1 MDVASFLRDIRTS
14 PGYAG
19 QIVHEHTVP
28 ARSARFEEIP
38 GEVNRFGREFVAA
51 LGIHRLYSHQTEAIR
66 LILQG
71 RDVCVATSA
80 ASGKSLCWQVPLFQ
94 ELCENDSG
102 TALLLF
108 PSKALARDQLHVWDQ
123 AVKRASYP
131 EGISAPGALVY
142 DADSGSPFG
151 RGAGERKRILI
162 TNPEILHMRLLP
174 SHGRWERF
182 FGGLRYVILDEAHTY
197 TGFFGAN
204 MANVFRRMDRICRF
218 YGSKPRFVCL
228 TATSG
233 NPQDAAAKVTGR
245 SFEIVRDSG
254 SGSGAKTFVLWNP
267 PKIKSGTWRSRR
279 SANVEAT
286 ELMAEMVRRRN
297 AVICFSKARN
307 SAEMIY
313 RYARE
318 SLVGTDLAR
327 RVIPY
332 RGGYSPAQRRDWER
346 RLRKGDILGVSTT
359 RALELG
365 IDIGVLDACIVVG
378 YPGNLNSFFQQAG
391 RVGRSGRDSI
401 VVLVGVD
408 TAINQY
414 VMEHPEFLFSRPLEQ
429 TIIDKDNPFVVVGH
443 VRCAA
448 AELPLRSSEPD
459 HFGYATGLCLDVCR
473 EMETLRKIGGN
484 WFHAQSDH
492 PAFELRLRGYG
503 DESTVVLDEDTGA
516 VLDRMDKYKSLRLFY
531 PGAIYFRHG
540 NTYKMISHDMQTN
553 VVRVKKASVD
563 YYTDPVTGTMVDHV
577 DTILERRP
585 LGCGTV
591 SLGEVYARLDTPL
604 YERVRFYSLER
615 IAQERTHIEPIAYEA
630 VSFWLNPPEEI
641 PREAASL
648 GLNPESGMKG
658 ILYCVGRILPL
669 FLTSDHNDF
678 DWSLGCRNAPWHS
691 MFWYEFYLH
700 GIGHAEA
707 CFERLEEILSLT
719 LDHLRA
725 CDCKDGCPSCTG
737 RLIIPYHVRNIELG
751 EGTIPSRRAAA
762 SILGSILSGDS
773 VRMSLQQVDAPIK
786 RESVLFSAPT
796 ERINRSRHLP
806 LDDRTRSLLI
816 RHLER
821 RRIPRQPVN
830 HAIDFTPPEG
840 IPPVESI
847 RKRRKTDQEC
857 RSGYSTVKTG
867 GALPKGFRRRLD
879 SLRKK
884 EPSDGREYPVP
895 RRSDISKSEQAA
907 TGKESN
913 RPDSIDTDAACGI
926 SIGDPIARTA
936 RLRKMKMKR

>member
-1 MDVASFLRDIRTS
+1 MDVASFLQDTRKS
-14 PGYAG
+14 PNYAG

-28 ARSARFEEIP
+28 ARNPCFEDIP
-38 GEVNRFGREFVAA
+38 TEVNRFGREFVAA
-51 LGIHRLYSHQTEAIR
+51 LGIGELFGHQSEAIR
-66 LILQG
+66 SALRGQN
-71 RDVCVATSA
+71 VCISTSA
-80 ASGKSLCWQVPLFQ
+80 ASGKSLCWQVPLYQ
-94 ELCENDSG
+94 ELCGNDSA

-108 PSKALARDQLHVWDQ
+108 PSKALARDQIHVWNQ
-123 AVKRASYP
+123 AVEKCVFPEEITPPRAV
-131 EGISAPGALVY
+131 AY
-142 DADSGSPFG
+142 DADSGSPQA
-151 RGAGERKRILI
+151 RGAGGRNRVLV
-162 TNPEILHMRLLP
+162 TNPEILHMRLLA

-182 FGGLRYVILDEAHTY
+182 FRGLRYVVLDEAHTY

-218 YGSKPRFVCL
+218 YGSKPQFVCL

-233 NPQDAAAKVTGR
+233 NPDDAASRVTGKTFSVIR
-245 SFEIVRDSG
+245 ESG
-254 SGSGAKTFVLWNP
+254 AGSGAKTFVLWNP

-286 ELMAEMVRRRN
+286 ELMTELVRRGN

-307 SAEMIY
+307 TAEMIY
-313 RYARE
+313 RYARDALRDSE
-318 SLVGTDLAR
+318 LAR
-327 RVIPY
+327 KVIPY

-346 RLRKGDILGVSTT
+346 RLREGDILGVSTT

-365 IDIGVLDACIVVG
+365 IDIGVLDACIIVG

-391 RVGRSGRDSI
+391 RVGRSGRNSL

-429 TIIDKDNPFVVVGH
+429 TIIEKDNPFVVVGH

-448 AELPLRSSEPD
+448 AELPIKSSEKD
-459 HFGYATGLCLDVCR
+459 HFGYSTGLCLDVC
-473 EMETLRKIGGN
+473 EETAILRNIGGN
-484 WFHAQSDH
+484 WFHAQADH
-492 PAFELRLRGYG
+492 PAFEVRLRGYG

-540 NTYKMISHDMQTN
+540 NTYKMISHDTQTN
-553 VVRVKKASVD
+553 VVGVKKTSVD

-577 DTILERRP
+577 DTVLERRA

-591 SLGEVYARLDTPL
+591 SLGEVYAKLETPL

-615 IAQERTHIEPIAYEA
+615 IAKERTHVEPIGYEA
-630 VSFWLNPPEEI
+630 VSFWLNPPDEI

-658 ILYCVGRILPL
+658 ILYCASRILPL

-678 DWSLGCRNAPWHS
+678 DWSLGCRNAPWHT

-707 CFERLEEILSLT
+707 CFERLEEILTLT

-725 CDCKDGCPSCTG
+725 CDCQDGCPSCTG

-751 EGTIPSRRAAA
+751 EGIVASRRAAA
-762 SILGSILSGDS
+762 AILGAILSGDS
-773 VRMSLQQVDAPIK
+773 VCGSLQQVDAPVK
-786 RESVLFSAPT
+786 RNSVLFSAPSG
-796 ERINRSRHLP
+796 RVNRSRPMP
-806 LDDRTRSLLI
+806 LDERTRSLLI

-821 RRIPRQPVN
+821 RRNPPLPVD
-830 HAIDFTPPEG
+830 HAVDFDPPEG
-840 IPPVESI
+840 IPSVESI
-847 RKRRKTDQEC
+847 RKRKKTDQEC
-857 RSGYSTVKTG
+857 RSGHSVLKSESQTPVK
-867 GALPKGFRRRLD
+867 LRRRLD
-879 SLRKK
+879 SIGKK
-884 EPSDGREYPVP
+884 VP
-895 RRSDISKSEQAA
+895 AKRNRSSMTSSPAVDEKG
-907 TGKESN
+907 TGSASN
-913 RPDSIDTDAACGI
+913 RKNETDDHPVI
-926 SIGDPIARTA
+926 SHIRIGDPIARKA
-936 RLRKMKMKR
+936 RMRRKKR